1 MTKSRKTW
9 AYSPAEPSS
18 PKVPETVKTNI
29 ELQAMWLIET
39 VLKPQYVKPPLE
51 GAEFN
56 YIVDFYTKWY
66 RNYFYF
72 CARYACPGP
81 NALAPFFEL
90 KFARMEYVGE
100 QNQFNLAFIQHTGE
114 WVMIYPDLS
123 LSECLETIQNDPL
136 FCP

>member
-9 AYSPAEPSS
+9 GYSPAKPSG
-18 PKVPETVKTNI
+18 PKVPETVKATT
-29 ELQAMWLIET
+29 EQQAMQLVET
-39 VLKPQYVKPPLE
+39 VLKPQYVKPPIE
-51 GAEFN
+51 GVEFN
-56 YIVDFYTKWY
+56 YIVDIYTKWY

-72 CARYACPGP
+72 CAKYACPGP
-81 NALAPFFEL
+81 NALAPFFEV
-90 KFARMEYVGE
+90 KFARMEYVGK
-100 QNQFNLAFIQHTGE
+100 QNQFNLAFVRHTGE